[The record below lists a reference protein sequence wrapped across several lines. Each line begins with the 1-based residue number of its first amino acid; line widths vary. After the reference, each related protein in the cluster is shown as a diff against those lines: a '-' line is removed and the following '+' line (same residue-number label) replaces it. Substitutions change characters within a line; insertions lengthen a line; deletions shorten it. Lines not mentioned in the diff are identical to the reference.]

1 MFCFREPLLR
11 LSLKR
16 LDRHAGQRGNGNLL
30 EVGQCQLLHRGAIA
44 VKQFQD
50 GVERRDVR
58 QFGLRLDQ
66 GRNLLQAIHHLRI
79 HWMLDPQCAVLIER
93 GNPRLG
99 RHELRAALSRG
110 RLDEFDDSLFGRA
123 VVPRSQRVGGL
134 RVGGGES
141 HRANK
146 RGSE

>member
-11 LSLKR
+11 LGLKR
-16 LDRHAGQRGNGNLL
+16 LDRHAGHRGNANLL
-30 EVGQCQLLHRGAIA
+30 DVGQCQLLHRRAIA

-66 GRNLLQAIHHLRI
+66 GRDLLQAIHHLRI
-79 HWMLDPQCAVLIER
+79 DRMLDPQRAVLIKR
-93 GNPRLG
+93 GNALLG
-99 RHELRAALSRG
+99 RYELRAALGCS
-110 RLDEFDDSLFGRA
+110 RLDEFHDGLFGRS
-123 VVPRSQRVGGL
+123 VVPRSQRVCGL
-134 RVGGGES
+134 RAGRGES
-141 HRANK
+141 HHANK